1 MEARIRKLKNNIQS
15 LKSWKTAP
23 LPLLHFTDKSMVT
36 FNLTLIQMDEMH
48 QAWRKQFDICCRKL
62 QQQLC
67 ECRGSKICWEKIK
80 DHIISQVCIMNIR
93 WSRFLVWIW
102 KKNKGGAE
110 NVKGWKAGS
119 IVATLLWA
127 LHYPIHISTEK
138 SGPGEKQEK
147 QNNSK
152 ASERKKYVRIDL
164 LNETDYSTGWQSTIT
179 QLERHRKRKGR
190 E

>member
-1 MEARIRKLKNNIQS
+1 
-15 LKSWKTAP
+15 
-23 LPLLHFTDKSMVT
+23 
-36 FNLTLIQMDEMH
+36 
-48 QAWRKQFDICCRKL
+48 
-62 QQQLC
+62 
-67 ECRGSKICWEKIK
+67 
-80 DHIISQVCIMNIR
+80 MNIR

-164 LNETDYSTGWQSTIT
+164 LNETDYSTGRAQSLNWKDT
-179 QLERHRKRKGR
+179 EKEKGGNKLR
-190 E
+190 LSGYVEVWCGRQ